1 MDKISIWSERRIRKR
16 WLLTLKDKSG
26 ETVWTARATK
36 LEIRR
41 VHGENETLI
50 RSSDAH
56 VRSIPMD
63 AAKKITHAR

>member
-1 MDKISIWSERRIRKR
+1 MDKISIWSERRIRKG